1 LDVKLFPPLSVVID
15 REDVHVDEWLIRKA
29 RDGDPA
35 SFNELVERHTPT
47 LYRVVRRLTSDGGEA
62 ESIVQE
68 AWLRA
73 WKSLSRCDAQRLFL
87 PWLVRIA
94 INVARDAWRK
104 KRPLDFSDLG
114 ENPEWKMDQEPSV
127 EEQLEKG
134 EAVDTLLRGVD
145 ALRTEYRLAI
155 ALRYDGGLSYEE
167 IAQIMNVPLNT
178 VRTYLHRAKSFLR
191 KWMED
196 ECVGFVG

>member
-1 LDVKLFPPLSVVID
+1 VVKD
-15 REDVHVDEWLIRKA
+15 RKDAYVDEGLIRQA
-29 RDGDPA
+29 QEGGPA
-35 SFNELVERHTPT
+35 SFDELVERHTPT

-73 WKSLSRCDAQRLFL
+73 WKNLPRCDARRPFL
-87 PWLVRIA
+87 PWLVQIA
-94 INVARDAWRK
+94 LNVARDAWRK

-114 ENPEWKMDQEPSV
+114 EIQEWMMDQELGV
-127 EEQLEKG
+127 EEQFDKQ
-134 EAVDTLLRGVD
+134 EAVDTLMKGVN

-155 ALRYDGGLSYEE
+155 ALRYDAGLSYEE
-167 IAQIMNVPLNT
+167 IAQIMEVPLNT
-178 VRTYLHRAKSFLR
+178 VRTYLHRAKVFLR

-196 ECVGFVG
+196 ERVGLYG